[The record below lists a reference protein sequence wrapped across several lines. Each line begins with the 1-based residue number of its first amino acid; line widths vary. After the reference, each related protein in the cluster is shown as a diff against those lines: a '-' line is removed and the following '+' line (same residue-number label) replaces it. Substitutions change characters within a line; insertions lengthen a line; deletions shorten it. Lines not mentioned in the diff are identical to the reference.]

1 MQVGDGSIC
10 AVKKIPREKDCHGT
24 DRTVPCELASLGA
37 VGLLQG
43 ADKQEEQAE
52 QYQDEVDDFA
62 PQVFLAEQEGAAE
75 E

>member
-1 MQVGDGSIC
+1 MGDGSIC

-37 VGLLQG
+37 VRLLQG
-43 ADKQEEQAE
+43 ADKQEEEAQE
-52 QYQDEVDDFA
+52 DQEEVDDLA
-62 PQVFLAEQEGAAE
+62 LEVFLAEHKGAAE